1 VVAELKRRAARN
13 HRSLQ
18 AEVRLILEEA
28 SRPDR
33 KPGIE
38 ELVRVADE
46 IRARSGPQTT
56 DSVDLIRKNRDR
68 GLSPEED

>member
-1 VVAELKRRAARN
+1 M
-13 HRSLQ
+13 
-18 AEVRLILEEA
+18 
-28 SRPDR
+28 
-33 KPGIE
+33 PGIE